1 MSRWLRWGLIMTSYL
16 KKRISISSCW
26 AASRI
31 ALLDSV
37 ERYEDSY
44 AISQEFCEWITCLN
58 TYPEGVKAS
67 TLKVPNFQKEIFDA
81 DELLEL

>member
-1 MSRWLRWGLIMTSYL
+1 MSRWLRWGSIMNTFFN
-16 KKRISISSCW
+16 KRISIASCW

-44 AISQEFCEWITCLN
+44 AISQEFCEWITCIN
-58 TYPEGVKAS
+58 TYPEGIKAS
-67 TLKVPNFQKEIFDA
+67 TLKVPNFHKEIFDA
-81 DELLEL
+81 DEILEL

>member
-1 MSRWLRWGLIMTSYL
+1 MSWWLCWGLIMSASFN
-16 KKRISISSCW
+16 KRISIASCW

-44 AISQEFCEWITCLN
+44 AINQEFCEWITCVN
-58 TYPEGVKAS
+58 TYPEGIKAS

>member
-1 MSRWLRWGLIMTSYL
+1 MNASFD
-16 KKRISISSCW
+16 KRISIASCW

-44 AISQEFCEWITCLN
+44 SISQEFCEWITCIN
-58 TYPEGVKAS
+58 TYPEGLKES
-67 TLKVPNFQKEIFDA
+67 TLNCPNFQKEIFDA